1 MAAAG
6 RISEAETRV
15 MQVLWAHS
23 PLSASAVIEALAA
36 STSWNHRTVR
46 TLLSRLV
53 EKGAV
58 KATAH
63 GRAYLYR
70 PALSRERFVKEESRS
85 FLTRVFGGSP
95 LAAVVHLVE
104 GEGLSAEEL
113 ARLKALLEEKE
124 GGR

>member
-1 MAAAG
+1 MRAAVH
-6 RISEAETRV
+6 ISEAETKV
-15 MQVLWAHS
+15 MEVLWARS
-23 PLSASAVIEALAA
+23 PLSASAVIAALAA
-36 STSWNHRTVR
+36 DSAWNHRTIR

-58 KATAH
+58 KATAD

-70 PALSRERFVKEESRS
+70 PALSRKRFVKEESRS

-104 GEGLSAEEL
+104 GEALSPEEL
-113 ARLKALLEEKE
+113 ARLKALLEGKE
-124 GGR
+124 GGS